1 MALVA
6 SSTSSRLAVCVDG
19 GVGGSSSSTR
29 AAARSTDDS
38 ISWL

>member
-6 SSTSSRLAVCVDG
+6 SSTSSRLAAYVDG

-29 AAARSTDDS
+29 AAG
-38 ISWL
+38 